1 MVWDAADAKGAAAIS
16 EAKVPVVVASPALIK
31 EIHARTDGLEKAWI
45 ETKAKPK
52 GVDGAAV
59 LKALRAEIASL
70 QKK

>member
-1 MVWDAADAKGAAAIS
+1 MIEGLAAMQ
-16 EAKVPVVVASPALIK
+16 EAKLPVANASPALVAEIK
-31 EIHARTDGLEKAWI
+31 ARTAGLENEWI
-45 ETKAKPK
+45 EKKAKPK